1 MIGWRSWLFSSRT
14 GIRLAPLNVF
24 NTQPA
29 ADAEE
34 RLLSCCGSKGW
45 ARALVANR
53 PYASADDLIQAGEV
67 LWFSLTEAD
76 WLEAFACHPRI
87 GEKKA
92 PTTQFLA
99 MSESEQAA
107 ATLSLDKI
115 AVAMTRGNRAYDE
128 KFGFRYIVFASGR
141 TGPELLAILEER
153 LLRTREEELQEAA
166 RQQQQITSLR
176 MTRWL
181 KPKPA

>member
-1 MIGWRSWLFSSRT
+1 MNTKIGWRSWLFSSRT
-14 GIRLAPLNVF
+14 GIRVAPLNIF

-29 ADAEE
+29 ADAEA
-34 RLLSCCGSKGW
+34 RLLSCCGSKSW

-53 PYASADDLIQAGEV
+53 PYSSVDDLIHAAES
-67 LWFSLTEAD
+67 LWFSLPEAD

-99 MSESEQAA
+99 LSESEQEAA
-107 ATLSLDKI
+107 QLSLDKV

-128 KFGFRYIVFASGR
+128 KFGFRYIVYASGR
-141 TGPELLAILEER
+141 TGPELLAILEQR
-153 LLRTREEELQEAA
+153 ILRTREEELKEAA
-166 RQQQQITSLR
+166 QQQQQITNLR

-181 KPKPA
+181 K